1 MIRNSERRLMSENE
15 QYSISPKSGRLRK
28 RVRLRYKKK
37 RPVVTKKKVKKILSN
52 PLLIVLVIAL
62 LALITYYF
70 MPKYT
75 VYYEKYRQANDNET
89 HNANKRIKETDVYE

>member
-1 MIRNSERRLMSENE
+1 MSENE

-37 RPVVTKKKVKKILSN
+37 RPVFTKKKVKKILSN
-52 PLLIVLVIAL
+52 PLLIFLFIAL

-70 MPKYT
+70 MPQYT
-75 VYYEKYRQANDNET
+75 VYYEKYRQSKDNET